1 MEDELF
7 TEPGT
12 DLIVGEKQ
20 KKAAQMR
27 IESEMKN
34 MLRKSRFGLDNVKS
48 REMRSKEESDS
59 EDDDFLGIPQ
69 QPKRTLSTDSKAS
82 VQSTKSGMSM
92 ASKKSQNK
100 TMNVL
105 LDTSSENESEGEK
118 YMIEEE
124 KRRQNKSSDCVDKA
138 ELKAD
143 YKMDMTRMLDL
154 RADEAAEAAKQ
165 VRSLEKHIEDMRD
178 ELKKEEMMFTDNMRR
193 MTEEHKVMGQKL
205 AERDRLIDSLRTELN
220 EMAITADGNQTV
232 EKDPAIRWF
241 TELVTRYKLGQRLAV
256 VEKSM
261 SIEAALEMLTF
272 ATAYKEEEQDSR
284 DM

>member
-1 MEDELF
+1 
-7 TEPGT
+7 
-12 DLIVGEKQ
+12 
-20 KKAAQMR
+20 
-27 IESEMKN
+27 
-34 MLRKSRFGLDNVKS
+34 
-48 REMRSKEESDS
+48 MRSKEESDS

-118 YMIEEE
+118 YMIEGE

-178 ELKKEEMMFTDNMRR
+178 ELKKKEMMFT
-193 MTEEHKVMGQKL
+193 
-205 AERDRLIDSLRTELN
+205 A
-220 EMAITADGNQTV
+220 
-232 EKDPAIRWF
+232 
-241 TELVTRYKLGQRLAV
+241 
-256 VEKSM
+256 
-261 SIEAALEMLTF
+261 
-272 ATAYKEEEQDSR
+272 
-284 DM
+284 